1 MDQLVVAL
9 GLGYYLTWT
18 KVHQVLPEINK
29 KWMQQSLSLKT
40 DNIFPMLSMLLYEY
54 IIYIYIYIYIYIRE
68 KQIFLTANKHQI
80 KDERESDHPP
90 KRTEKNSELQ
100 LRIKFTTLQVL
111 LSYWNSMQG

>member
-1 MDQLVVAL
+1 MDATIYRSKLITFSPCYL
-9 GLGYYLTWT
+9 CYYM
-18 KVHQVLPEINK
+18 NK
-29 KWMQQSLSLKT
+29 
-40 DNIFPMLSMLLYEY
+40 
-54 IIYIYIYIYIYIRE
+54 YIYIYIRE

-111 LSYWNSMQG
+111 LSYWNSMQVESTHASFLTHF